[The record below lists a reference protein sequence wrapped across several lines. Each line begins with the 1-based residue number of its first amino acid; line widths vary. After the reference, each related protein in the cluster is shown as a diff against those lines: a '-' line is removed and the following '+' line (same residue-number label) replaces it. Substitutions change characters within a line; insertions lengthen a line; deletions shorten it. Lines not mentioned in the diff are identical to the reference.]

1 VHSAPRE
8 RAKTSWARPHIPA
21 YSCDVSTVVLVRHG
35 RTAANA
41 TGVLAGWS
49 PGVFLDDEG
58 EAQVERVAQAISSVE
73 LNALITSPLDRTQQ
87 TAEAI
92 LAGQRASGYQPG
104 FHVEPRVGECHY
116 GEWTGR
122 PLEELSS
129 DPLWAAVQAHPSSVT
144 FPGNAGESMA
154 QMQLRATSA
163 IREWNATLGPDALY
177 CVVSHGDV
185 IKAILADALGM
196 HLDHFQRI
204 QVDPASISIVHY
216 SSLRPFV
223 VRTNGSPDSLSGL
236 AAQMDARRKAGSSDA
251 PVGGGSG
258 S

>member
-1 VHSAPRE
+1 M
-8 RAKTSWARPHIPA
+8 
-21 YSCDVSTVVLVRHG
+21 STVVLVRHG
-35 RTAANA
+35 RTASNA

-49 PGVFLDDEG
+49 PGIFLDDEG
-58 EAQVERVAQAISSVE
+58 EAQVERVAHAMSSVE

-122 PLEELSS
+122 PLEELAS

-144 FPGNAGESMA
+144 FPGDAGESMA

-163 IREWNATLGPDALY
+163 IRDWNATLGADALY

-216 SSLRPFV
+216 SPLRPFV
-223 VRTNGSPDSLSGL
+223 VRTNGSPDSLTGL
-236 AAQMDARRKAGSSDA
+236 AEQIAARRTAGSSDA

-258 S
+258 P